1 MAKFNIEVELDWL
14 NDEEYTIDE
23 KIKDQVICGVK
34 NELLGKSVD
43 DVVNKLDVEIAKKL
57 EEAVK
62 IIEERVDD
70 FVTTV
75 TESQIEKIKIPVKK
89 SSWSDEVDFV
99 PISEFVG
106 QRYEEYLTR
115 KIYDSDYSVAR
126 YDSDK
131 KYSISEKCIREYL
144 NKTLSAQVSEMVKK
158 AQKDAED
165 TVIKTLEQNLKDQL
179 AVDTIKRMNI
189 PKLLENLQKKA
200 LEYNE
205 GGERR

>member
-70 FVTTV
+70 FVT
-75 TESQIEKIKIPVKK
+75 
-89 SSWSDEVDFV
+89 
-99 PISEFVG
+99 
-106 QRYEEYLTR
+106 RYR
-115 KIYDSDYSVAR
+115 KPD
-126 YDSDK
+126 
-131 KYSISEKCIREYL
+131 
-144 NKTLSAQVSEMVKK
+144 
-158 AQKDAED
+158 
-165 TVIKTLEQNLKDQL
+165 
-179 AVDTIKRMNI
+179 
-189 PKLLENLQKKA
+189 
-200 LEYNE
+200 
-205 GGERR
+205 

>member
-89 SSWSDEVDFV
+89 SS
-99 PISEFVG
+99 
-106 QRYEEYLTR
+106 
-115 KIYDSDYSVAR
+115 
-126 YDSDK
+126 
-131 KYSISEKCIREYL
+131 
-144 NKTLSAQVSEMVKK
+144 
-158 AQKDAED
+158 
-165 TVIKTLEQNLKDQL
+165 
-179 AVDTIKRMNI
+179 
-189 PKLLENLQKKA
+189 
-200 LEYNE
+200 
-205 GGERR
+205 

>member
-23 KIKDQVICGVK
+23 EIKDQVIRGVK

-62 IIEERVDD
+62 VIEEKVDD
-70 FVTTV
+70 FVATV
-75 TESQIEKIKIPVKK
+75 TESQIEKIKIPVKE
-89 SSWSDEVDFV
+89 SSWSNEVNFV

-115 KIYDSDYSVAR
+115 KIYDSDFSIAR
-126 YDSDK
+126 RSSDK
-131 KYSISEKCIREYL
+131 EYSISEKCIYEYL
-144 NKTLSAQVSEMVKK
+144 DKTLCTQVSEMVKK

-205 GGERR
+205 GGEQE

>member
-75 TESQIEKIKIPVKK
+75 TESQIDTGKKI
-89 SSWSDEVDFV
+89 FV
-99 PISEFVG
+99 E
-106 QRYEEYLTR
+106 
-115 KIYDSDYSVAR
+115 
-126 YDSDK
+126 
-131 KYSISEKCIREYL
+131 
-144 NKTLSAQVSEMVKK
+144 
-158 AQKDAED
+158 
-165 TVIKTLEQNLKDQL
+165 
-179 AVDTIKRMNI
+179 
-189 PKLLENLQKKA
+189 
-200 LEYNE
+200 
-205 GGERR
+205 

>member
-106 QRYEEYLTR
+106 QRYEEYLT
-115 KIYDSDYSVAR
+115 
-126 YDSDK
+126 
-131 KYSISEKCIREYL
+131 
-144 NKTLSAQVSEMVKK
+144 
-158 AQKDAED
+158 
-165 TVIKTLEQNLKDQL
+165 
-179 AVDTIKRMNI
+179 
-189 PKLLENLQKKA
+189 
-200 LEYNE
+200 
-205 GGERR
+205 

>member
-89 SSWSDEVDFV
+89 SSWSGEVDFV
-99 PISEFVG
+99 PISEF
-106 QRYEEYLTR
+106 
-115 KIYDSDYSVAR
+115 
-126 YDSDK
+126 
-131 KYSISEKCIREYL
+131 
-144 NKTLSAQVSEMVKK
+144 
-158 AQKDAED
+158 
-165 TVIKTLEQNLKDQL
+165 
-179 AVDTIKRMNI
+179 
-189 PKLLENLQKKA
+189 
-200 LEYNE
+200 
-205 GGERR
+205 